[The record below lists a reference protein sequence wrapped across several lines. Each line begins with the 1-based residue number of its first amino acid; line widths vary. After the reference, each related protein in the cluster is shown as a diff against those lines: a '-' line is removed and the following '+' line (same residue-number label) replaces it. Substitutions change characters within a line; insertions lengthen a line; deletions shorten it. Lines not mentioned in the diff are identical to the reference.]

1 MRVEVMHLGVR
12 AAHVQRGV
20 PARGAAL
27 VVVVVH
33 GHHGHDSV
41 AALDQGL
48 GLISQEG
55 GREGRGC
62 ARVSKKYKTVIFD
75 KSAESGGLFRQLSK
89 SLKSLMG

>member
-55 GREGRGC
+55 GREGGARASAKNIKRLFLTSQPNRG
-62 ARVSKKYKTVIFD
+62 VFSD
-75 KSAESGGLFRQLSK
+75 NSAK
-89 SLKSLMG
+89 A